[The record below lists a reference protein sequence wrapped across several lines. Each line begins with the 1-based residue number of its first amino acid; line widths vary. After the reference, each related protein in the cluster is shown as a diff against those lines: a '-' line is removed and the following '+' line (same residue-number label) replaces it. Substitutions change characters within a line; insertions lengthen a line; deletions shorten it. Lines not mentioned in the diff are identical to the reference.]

1 LDCWLELRGALGIVP
16 ARMTASQKSRLGQ
29 GLFFGVFFV
38 VLGCLIK
45 FWTDR
50 GTAQFYGGQISLVLG
65 IAIVLWGAFPLFV
78 KSKG

>member
-1 LDCWLELRGALGIVP
+1 
-16 ARMTASQKSRLGQ
+16 MTASQKSRLGQ

-50 GTAQFYGGQISLVLG
+50 GTLQYDGGQVSMVLG
-65 IAIVLWGAFPLFV
+65 IVIVLWGAFPLFS
-78 KSKG
+78 KSKSKA